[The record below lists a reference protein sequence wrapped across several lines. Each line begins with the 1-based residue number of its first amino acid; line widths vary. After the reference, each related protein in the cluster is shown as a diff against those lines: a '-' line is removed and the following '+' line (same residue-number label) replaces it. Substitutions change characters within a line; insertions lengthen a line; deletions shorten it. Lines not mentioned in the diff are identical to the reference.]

1 MTRLHP
7 DDRAF
12 LEALNQ
18 KLERVLSLLG
28 SPVPAVKSDEV
39 DGFTEYRIR
48 QMARE
53 DYAREQRRAA

>member
-28 SPVPAVKSDEV
+28 SPVTADIPDNV
-39 DGFTEYRIR
+39 DGLTEYRIR
-48 QMARE
+48 QMARK
-53 DYAREQRRAA
+53 DYAREQRKAA